1 MCTEP
6 VRPTPPP
13 ATPSSKKRFSQSRDF
28 ESSIHENDD
37 PENAL
42 KNISDHDQAHESAS
56 FKNLTFAQVTDQIW
70 HFSSVD
76 HGPRCELVPRRVEMH
91 PKQG

>member
-6 VRPTPPP
+6 VQPDPKPTPAPNKRSSHL
-13 ATPSSKKRFSQSRDF
+13 PSVAPSFH
-28 ESSIHENDD
+28 HEVDD

-42 KNISDHDQAHESAS
+42 KHLSDSDRLRESAS

-76 HGPRCELVPRRVEMH
+76 HGPRCKFITPDSSEHRH
-91 PKQG
+91 

>member
-6 VRPTPPP
+6 VDPAPKTTPVPNKRTSKSPTIE
-13 ATPSSKKRFSQSRDF
+13 PSF
-28 ESSIHENDD
+28 EHEVDD

-42 KNISDHDQAHESAS
+42 KHLADPDKSRESAS
-56 FKNLTFAQVTDQIW
+56 FSNLTFAQVTNQIW

-76 HGPRCELVPRRVEMH
+76 HGPRCKYIAPNPSEH
-91 PKQG
+91 KH